1 MAVPD
6 GGAVLAAHVDVG
18 HGFPVP
24 RWGDIAAQLP
34 EELEPDALNVFWGDA
49 AAAWLE
55 RMRAALGAG
64 FEVRASDNFL
74 LLAHGDRR
82 HTDLL
87 LKHAERSLR
96 RILATL
102 KGVAADFG
110 YGKHVVILFDDKDQ
124 YYHYVSNYYLEEGE
138 FSLSSGMYVNRGYG
152 HLVLVKDDLWTVE
165 PIVAHELTHACLA
178 HLPMPCWLNEGLAVN
193 LEGVLS
199 RPVQRLQTPQELHEM
214 HRAFWNA
221 ERIQEYWSGDSFHR
235 PDEGNLLSYHLGQTM
250 VTVLSRDYE
259 PFLAFAAAADLADAG
274 ETAARE
280 HLDLTLD
287 AVAGAIIGAGDW
299 APDPSRW
306 PQAPARGGY
315 AQLRWSSQPTH
326 PLRRTA

>member
-1 MAVPD
+1 MALPD
-6 GGAVLAAHVDVG
+6 GGALLAAHVDVG
-18 HGFPVP
+18 HGFPIP
-24 RWGDIAAQLP
+24 RWSDIAGQLP
-34 EELEPDALNVFWGDA
+34 EGLGPDALNAFWGAA

-55 RMRAALGAG
+55 RMRAALGDG

-74 LLAHGDRR
+74 LLAHAERR
-82 HTDLL
+82 YADLL

-102 KGVAADFG
+102 KDVAADFG
-110 YGKHVVILFDDKDQ
+110 YGQHVVMLFDDKDQ
-124 YYHYVSNYYLEEGE
+124 YYRYVSNYYPEEGE

-199 RPVQRLQTPQELHEM
+199 RPVQRLHTPAELQEM
-214 HRAFWNA
+214 HREFWNA

-235 PDEGNLLSYHLGQTM
+235 PDEGNLLSYHLGETM
-250 VTVLSRDYE
+250 VTVLSQDYE
-259 PFLAFAAAADLADAG
+259 PFLAFAGTADLADAG
-274 ETAARE
+274 DAAARA
-280 HLDLTLD
+280 HLDLTLESL
-287 AVAGAIIGAGDW
+287 AGAILGDGEW
-299 APDPSRW
+299 APDPGRW
-306 PQAPARGGY
+306 AQAPSRGGY
-315 AQLRWSSQPTH
+315 ASTAGSLTPIRSI
-326 PLRRTA
+326 RRNA